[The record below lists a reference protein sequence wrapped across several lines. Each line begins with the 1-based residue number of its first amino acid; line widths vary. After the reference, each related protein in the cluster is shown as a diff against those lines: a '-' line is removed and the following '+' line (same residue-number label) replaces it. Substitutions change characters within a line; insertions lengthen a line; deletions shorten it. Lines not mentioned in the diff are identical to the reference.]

1 MIETR
6 FNAAAIRPEVL
17 SLVRTR
23 FVRNVYTW
31 MAGGLALSAL
41 TALLVAS
48 TPALLQAIVTNPILF
63 FGLMIAEVGM
73 VLWLSI
79 RVHKMSARTASWV
92 FLGYSVLNGAT
103 LSVIFLAYTA
113 TSIMLTLAVA
123 ASVFA
128 AAAVYGATTKRD
140 LTSVGALAFMGL
152 IGLIIASL
160 VGYFFHLPKLAW
172 ILNYVG
178 VVIFVALA
186 AYDAQKI
193 QRMGVE
199 AAASGE
205 AALSRYAI
213 LGALALYLDFVNLF
227 LLLLRIFGS
236 QRD

>member
-17 SLVRTR
+17 ALVRTR

-31 MAGGLALSAL
+31 MAGGLALSAA

-48 TPALLQAIVTNPILF
+48 TPALLSAIVTNRILF
-63 FGLMIAEVGM
+63 FGLMIAEVGLVM
-73 VLWLSI
+73 WLAVRI
-79 RVHKMSARTASWV
+79 QKMSVRTASWV
-92 FLGYSVLNGAT
+92 FLGYSILNGAT

-113 TSIMLTLAVA
+113 TSIVLTLAVA

-140 LTSVGALAFMGL
+140 LTSIGAMAFMAL
-152 IGLIIASL
+152 IGFMIASL
-160 VGYFFHLPKLAW
+160 VGYFFHLTALSW

-205 AALSRYAI
+205 AAMSRYAI
-213 LGALALYLDFVNLF
+213 MGALALYLDFINLF
-227 LLLLRIFGS
+227 LLLLRIFGQ